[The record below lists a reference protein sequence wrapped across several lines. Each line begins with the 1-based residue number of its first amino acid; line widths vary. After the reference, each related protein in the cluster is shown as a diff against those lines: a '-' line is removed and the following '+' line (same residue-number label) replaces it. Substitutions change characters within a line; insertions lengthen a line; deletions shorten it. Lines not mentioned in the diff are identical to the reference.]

1 MTTPIDQQERIRTW
15 FHPLRI
21 KIVELLRARGS
32 MTQTELARA
41 IDANTASARYHLLRL
56 VRAGFVEHAGTRPG
70 PKAITEKL
78 FRHIQQ
84 EPTME
89 PLTFATK
96 HGTAQDREMR
106 RLSLDSVTEI
116 HRVGA
121 RIIQREPQRFFGI
134 HTQEITATPEKLR
147 ALRDALKA
155 TLAGFIAGLEAPGED
170 EKIERATVCINFY
183 PHSAPAET

>member
-1 MTTPIDQQERIRTW
+1 MTTQIDQQERVRTW

-21 KIVELLRARGS
+21 KIVELLRARGP

-56 VRAGFVEHAGTRPG
+56 VRAGFVEPAGTRPG

-78 FRHIQQ
+78 FRHIPQ
-84 EPTME
+84 ESTKE
-89 PLTFATK
+89 ALTFSTM
-96 HGTAQDREMR
+96 HGTAKDLEMR
-106 RLSLDSVTEI
+106 KLSLDGVAEI

-121 RIIQREPQRFFGI
+121 RIIEREPERFFGI

-155 TLAGFIAGLEAPGED
+155 TLAGFVAGQQAPGEG
-170 EKIERATVCINFY
+170 ENVERATVCINFY
-183 PHSAPAET
+183 PRSAPA